1 MVPLL
6 LCTTDILIRWELL
19 NRYSDNQLFFYVSSL
34 VISVGYFSFILLLLK
49 SLEAKPII
57 YFSISIL
64 VFPLLLFS
72 FLGSY
77 TFFSLNGIFP
87 NYYTFLYFKTE
98 PKSAMMI
105 IRDVSGWKE
114 LIGILVGILVLI
126 ASVRWYTKKHIT
138 RIQTKWL
145 IVFGLVQ
152 FSAFETLISFHKKY
166 DQCAIVD
173 TNFAACVQR
182 HAFTWDDHSE
192 FKGKGL
198 EERTPPQIEL
208 KKNPKKFN
216 VVVFIFESV
225 RKRSMQIY
233 GNKNET
239 TPNFAEMQKKFPE
252 NFYVFNQPVSVS
264 STTMLAVPAILTG
277 IGPYQDK
284 SILYSQPLIWEF
296 AKIFDYKTFFLSSH
310 TLKWYK
316 FNEFYKKEK
325 LDVWW
330 NKDNSGLPYFNDLGI
345 KDELTIKKLN
355 RTITK
360 FSNEPFFGVVQLNT
374 THYPYEVP
382 KKFNKWN
389 NSFSDS
395 YDNAVRYQ
403 DAIIGDF
410 FKHLEQKGLLE
421 NTIVLFASDHGESL
435 AEHHN
440 IGHVESNYTETI
452 SIPLLAYIPDGIVS
466 EAEKNQL
473 KKNRNQLTSN
483 IDIAPTIVDLL
494 NLENEP
500 KLQKHIA
507 NYSGFSLLKP
517 IPDDRMLISLNN
529 NQVASFNTGLSVC
542 SKNWHYLFRTNL
554 VPNKEEFYYWK
565 KDIGELK
572 DYQKLLSKKKRVF
585 ILKNVCNYPIC
596 DKLVQKIRKSE

>member
-1 MVPLL
+1 
-6 LCTTDILIRWELL
+6 
-19 NRYSDNQLFFYVSSL
+19 
-34 VISVGYFSFILLLLK
+34 
-49 SLEAKPII
+49 
-57 YFSISIL
+57 
-64 VFPLLLFS
+64 
-72 FLGSY
+72 
-77 TFFSLNGIFP
+77 
-87 NYYTFLYFKTE
+87 
-98 PKSAMMI
+98 MMI

-114 LIGILVGILVLI
+114 LIGILIGILALI
-126 ASVRWYTKKHIT
+126 ATIRWYTNNHVTAI
-138 RIQTKWL
+138 RTKWL
-145 IVFGLVQ
+145 IVFGIVQ
-152 FSAFETLISFHKKY
+152 FSAFETLISFHKKV

-173 TNFAACVQR
+173 ANFAACVQR

-198 EERTPPQIEL
+198 EERNPPKIEL
-208 KKNPKKFN
+208 KKNRKKFN

-225 RKRSMQIY
+225 RKRSLQIY

-239 TPNFAEMQKKFPE
+239 TPNFANMQEEFPN
-252 NFYVFNQPVSVS
+252 NFYIFKQPISVS

-284 SILYSQPLIWEF
+284 RILYSQPLLWEY

-355 RTITK
+355 RTISK
-360 FSNEPFFGVVQLNT
+360 FSTKPFFGVVQLNT

-382 KKFNKWN
+382 EKYKTWN
-389 NSFSDS
+389 NSFSGS

-410 FKHLEQKGLLE
+410 FKHLKKEGLLD

-452 SIPLLAYIPDGIVS
+452 SIPLLAYIPDGIIS
-466 EAEKNQL
+466 NDEKHQL
-473 KKNRNQLTSN
+473 KKNLYRLTSN

-494 NLENEP
+494 NLENES
-500 KLQKHIA
+500 KIKSYQS
-507 NYSGFSLLKP
+507 NYTGFSLLKP
-517 IPDDRMLISLNN
+517 IPRDRMIISLNN

-542 SKNWHYLFRTNL
+542 SEDWHYLFRTNL
-554 VPNKEEFYYWK
+554 VPNKEEYYFWK

-572 DYQKLLSKKKRVF
+572 DQQKSLSQKNR
-585 ILKNVCNYPIC
+585 ILILNHVEKFPVC
-596 DKLVQKIRKSE
+596 DKLVQKIRKAY